1 MQLSPMTR
9 YYIRR
14 LLSERAQELGLL
26 PVDASTEGDD
36 KIFLDQLIKLESLA
50 TTKLTELDLIVRMH
64 QALSRNGQTYNS
76 YIANLEAKL
85 FALMG
90 LSMGFG
96 DLQDPTLPL
105 QDMSGPLDNSGSSSH
120 LISLADVLEQYNQVS
135 QLAKKYLGELIIAN
149 YWRCT
154 RPHSSWFADFEVTG
168 SGEIICQN
176 PRSSKEI
183 FLSLEQIQQMQ
194 DWLNGFVSQCGRILP
209 QFKRQ
214 LEKASISVAVGM
226 PSEALAK

>member
-14 LLSERAQELGLL
+14 LLSERAEDLGLL
-26 PVDASTEGDD
+26 PVDPSCEGDD

-50 TTKLTELDLIVRMH
+50 ATKLTELDLIVRMH

-90 LSMGFG
+90 LSLNSTES
-96 DLQDPTLPL
+96 LQDPTLPL
-105 QDMSGPLDNSGSSSH
+105 QEMSGPLDNASSVSQ
-120 LISLADVLEQYNQVS
+120 LLSLAEVLETYNQVS
-135 QLAKKYLGELIIAN
+135 QVAKKYLGELIIAN

-154 RPHSSWFADFEVTG
+154 RPHSSWFADFEVNG
-168 SGEIICQN
+168 SAEIVCQN
-176 PRSSKEI
+176 PRSTKEI
-183 FLSLEQIQQMQ
+183 FLNPEQIQQMQ
-194 DWLNGFVSQCGRILP
+194 DWLDGFIGQCSRILP

-214 LEKASISVAVGM
+214 LEKAGITAKTEV
-226 PSEALAK
+226 LA

>member
-14 LLSERAQELGLL
+14 LLSERAEDLGLL
-26 PVDASTEGDD
+26 PVDASAEGDD

-50 TTKLTELDLIVRMH
+50 ATKLTELDLIVRMH

-90 LSMGFG
+90 LSVHGV

-105 QDMSGPLDNSGSSSH
+105 QEMSGPLDQAGSTSH
-120 LISLADVLEQYNQVS
+120 LISLSDVLEQYNQVS
-135 QLAKKYLGELIIAN
+135 QVAKKYLGELIIAN

-154 RPHSSWFADFEVTG
+154 RPHSSWFADFDVTG
-168 SGEIICQN
+168 SAEIMCQN
-176 PRSSKEI
+176 SRSTKEI

-194 DWLNGFVSQCGRILP
+194 DWLDGFIGQCGRILP

-214 LEKASISVAVGM
+214 LEKANVAVTVGA
-226 PSEALAK
+226 PVKTLA